1 MHPLRGMVGDYAD
14 PKWRVLIVNRIEG
27 GGRLFE
33 GLSGICSSCQLFI
46 AQWLRGLQPEQPD
59 QAN

>member
-1 MHPLRGMVGDYAD
+1 MVGDYAD
-14 PKWRVLIVNRIEG
+14 PRWRVLIVNRIEG